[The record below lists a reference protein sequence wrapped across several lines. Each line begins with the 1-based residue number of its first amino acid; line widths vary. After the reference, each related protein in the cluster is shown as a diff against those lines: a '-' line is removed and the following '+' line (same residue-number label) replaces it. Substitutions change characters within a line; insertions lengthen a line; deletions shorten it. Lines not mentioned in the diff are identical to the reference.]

1 MENFNKKLSA
11 AGQELVRVLRESGE
25 STPAFEKAFEKQEEL
40 LKQIYSQFAA
50 AANKP
55 TLVIKK
61 QDTIE
66 ELSITLKQEGTRKL
80 VLTPDVKSGQWRLE
94 YMSEE
99 DLTQISVGQKFP
111 EGFAPNMI
119 YKGFDGNKFALQLEM
134 KGEVGEPDKPITASL
149 VDDFVKR
156 LNAKSSAQ

>member
-1 MENFNKKLSA
+1 MDLKEKGEVENFNKKLSA

-80 VLTPDVKSGQWRLE
+80 CSAVK
-94 YMSEE
+94 
-99 DLTQISVGQKFP
+99 
-111 EGFAPNMI
+111 A
-119 YKGFDGNKFALQLEM
+119 
-134 KGEVGEPDKPITASL
+134 
-149 VDDFVKR
+149 
-156 LNAKSSAQ
+156 